1 MRTIERTTRFKK
13 DFKSVMKQNYF
24 DKDLFESIVYKLAN
38 DIPLEEKYKD
48 HNLHGEYEGAR
59 ECHIK
64 PDWLLVYVKTE
75 DGLTLV
81 MTRTGTHSDLF

>member
-1 MRTIERTTRFKK
+1 MRKIEFTTKFKK
-13 DFKSVMKQNYF
+13 DFKNIVKQNFF
-24 DKDLFESIVYKLAN
+24 DKELFDSIVYKLAN

-48 HNLHGEYEGAR
+48 HPLQGEYEGTR

-64 PDWLLVYVKTE
+64 PDWLLIYVKSQ

-81 MTRTGTHSDLF
+81 MTRTGTHSTLF